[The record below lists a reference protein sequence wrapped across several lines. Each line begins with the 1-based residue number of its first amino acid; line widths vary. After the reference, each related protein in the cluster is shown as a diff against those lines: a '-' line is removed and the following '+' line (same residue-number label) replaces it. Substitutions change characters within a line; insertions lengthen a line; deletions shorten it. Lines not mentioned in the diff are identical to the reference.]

1 MNDEFNRVGPLLDV
15 TSYPVWA
22 QQMVSEC
29 ADAKRR
35 VVEHELF
42 QQMRDAKLGEA
53 ATRNFFVGIFPVI
66 EQFPQYMALNLL
78 KCQYGRTRGHDA
90 ARRYLIRNI
99 RVEQNHAD
107 YWVDWAMASGVTK
120 NELLYG
126 EVALATHALSHWC
139 WHACERE
146 SLVASMAATHYA
158 IEGATGEWAQVV
170 CSKDDYENVF
180 EPSARKK
187 AMRWLKLHA
196 EYDDTHPWEALEIM
210 CMIMGTDPTERGYN
224 LVRNCVLKSY
234 DYMRL
239 TLDECLTPTMTSR
252 RPLETP
258 LSLAEERM
266 RRKAA

>member
-1 MNDEFNRVGPLLDV
+1 MSDEFNRVGPLLDI

-22 QQMVSEC
+22 QEMVSEC
-29 ADAKRR
+29 AAAKRS

-42 QQMRDAKLGEA
+42 QQMRDAKLSEN
-53 ATRNFFVGIFPVI
+53 ATRNFFIGIFPVI

-107 YWVDWAMASGVTK
+107 YWVEWAVASGVK
-120 NELLYG
+120 KEELLYG
-126 EVALATHALSHWC
+126 DVPLTTHALSHWC
-139 WHACERE
+139 WHSCERD

-158 IEGATGEWAQVV
+158 IEGAAGEWATLV

-180 EPSARKK
+180 EASARKK

-196 EYDDTHPWEALEIM
+196 EYDDTHPWEALEII
-210 CMIMGTDPTERGYN
+210 CTIMGTDPTTRGYN
-224 LVRNCVLKSY
+224 LVRNNVLKSY
-234 DYMRL
+234 EYMRL
-239 TLDECLTPTMTSR
+239 TLDECLKSQVVQ
-252 RPLETP
+252 RPLLDAP
-258 LSLAEERM
+258 ISLSEERL